1 MRTMRLLLIPVLIW
15 LAACASAGTGKQLG
29 ALEQAQYAYSAA
41 VRWGDLDGA
50 WGQLDPAYKAAHPL
64 TAIERERYAQVQ
76 VTGYK
81 PLTSES
87 PGEGLSMRLIEIG
100 VVNRNTM
107 AERTVRY
114 EERWRYDAA
123 SKAWVVTSGLPDYW
137 GGR

>member
-1 MRTMRLLLIPVLIW
+1 MPRTRTVRRI
-15 LAACASAGTGKQLG
+15 ASSRVTDERRIHVPIHL
-29 ALEQAQYAYSAA
+29 
-41 VRWGDLDGA
+41 RWGDLDGA

-107 AERTVRY
+107 TERTVRY

-123 SKAWVVTSGLPDYW
+123 SKTWVVTSGLPDYW